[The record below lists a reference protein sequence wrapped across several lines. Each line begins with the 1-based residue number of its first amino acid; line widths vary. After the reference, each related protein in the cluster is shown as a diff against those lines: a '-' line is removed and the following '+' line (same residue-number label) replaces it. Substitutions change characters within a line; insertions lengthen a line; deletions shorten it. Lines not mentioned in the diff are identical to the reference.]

1 MQNKFETTAFARLY
15 HWTAT
20 AKYIMGI
27 LYLAFTFIYLLFGNI
42 TGAAK
47 TLDFVTAGQMM
58 AACFLVGIAK
68 QAIVPPN
75 NINKTRSFLWV
86 ASGTVIILLFCFL
99 GGWYSSFPI
108 WCLAIFIFVAV
119 AGMVAVVLSYYLELH
134 RETETLNKRLESFQN
149 QKTK

>member
-1 MQNKFETTAFARLY
+1 MQIKIETTAFARLY

-27 LYLAFTFIYLLFGNI
+27 LYLAFTFIYLLFGTI

-47 TLDFVTAGQMM
+47 TIDFVTAGQMM

-68 QAIVPPN
+68 QAIVPQN
-75 NINKTRSFLWV
+75 NFSKIRSFLWV
-86 ASGTVIILLFCFL
+86 VSGTVIILLFCCL

-108 WCLAIFIFVAV
+108 WCLVVFILVAV
-119 AGMVAVVLSYYLELH
+119 VGMMAVVLSYYIELH

-149 QKTK
+149 QAIN